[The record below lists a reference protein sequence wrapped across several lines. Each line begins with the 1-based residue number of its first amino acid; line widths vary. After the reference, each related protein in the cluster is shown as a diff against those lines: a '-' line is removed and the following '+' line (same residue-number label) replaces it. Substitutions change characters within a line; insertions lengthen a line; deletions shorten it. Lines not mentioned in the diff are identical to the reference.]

1 MPFFRNP
8 FRRPKHRLPRWAH
21 TNAAWMSRQPD
32 GTAFVETMLN
42 NPGPAAASPG
52 ASCWAR

>member
-32 GTAFVETMLN
+32 GTAFVEAMLN

-52 ASCWAR
+52 ACWAR